1 MRFYWEEA
9 QVWRSRKQE
18 VLSEINRSGLPLI
31 LFGKAPVV
39 DEGFLQGIHVPMQ
52 FICDNNPEK
61 WGTWLWGMEVIAPA
75 CIHEKYDRYN
85 VLILVPFEHQIIP
98 QLQNLTVPPVQIFRL
113 DLYFEEDDTAGYF
126 REVREEAAAIYHCL
140 ADQASKDTYEAV
152 MRYRINRDPA
162 HLRRIML
169 PRETQYFPGDLGG
182 RPLLGPAEVFA
193 DAGAFT
199 GDTVR
204 AFCAAVQGKYDKI
217 YAFEPEQKNYQKLL
231 ETAQNV
237 RNISCCQTAVGD
249 KKGQIRFFSDDS
261 GSKADASGGEVVP
274 VDTLDHLLGE
284 ERVTYIKMDVEGMEC
299 AALRGAQELIRRNH
313 PKLAVCTYHSNAD
326 MVRVPALILQL
337 DPSYRL
343 YFRHYSPA
351 LVETVCYA
359 L

>member
-9 QVWRSRKQE
+9 AVWRSRKQK
-18 VLSEINRSGLPLI
+18 VLDEINASGLPLI

-39 DEGFLQGIHVPMQ
+39 DGGFFRDIRVPMRY
-52 FICDNNPEK
+52 ICDNNPEK
-61 WGTWLWGMEVIAPA
+61 WGTWLWGLEVIAPA
-75 CIHEKYDRYN
+75 RIHEKYDRYN

-98 QLQNLTVPPVQIFRL
+98 QLQNLPVPPVQIFRL
-113 DLYFEEDDTAGYF
+113 DLYFEEEDTAGYF
-126 REVREEAAAIYHCL
+126 QKVQEEAAAVYDCL

-152 MRYRINRDPA
+152 IRYRINRDPSY
-162 HLRRIML
+162 LRRVML
-169 PRETQYFPGDLGG
+169 PRETQYFPGNLGG
-182 RPLLGPAEVFA
+182 KPLPGSGEIFA

-204 AFCAAVQGKYDKI
+204 AFCAAVQGKYDRI
-217 YAFEPEQKNYQKLL
+217 YAFEPEEENYRKLL
-231 ETAQNV
+231 ETA
-237 RNISCCQTAVGD
+237 RNIRDISCFQTAAGD
-249 KKGQIRFFSDDS
+249 KKGQIHFFSDDS

-284 ERVTYIKMDVEGMEC
+284 ERVTYLKMDVEGMEC

-326 MVRVPALILQL
+326 MVRVPALILQI
-337 DPSYRL
+337 DPAYRL

-359 L
+359 V